1 MFIAAIVLTR
11 HSTSTPVRTWLAE
24 SYSGSLKLNV
34 ESQDD
39 LLGTAQA
46 LLNIRTKNR
55 VDSQFIV
62 ISGDTIV
69 DPQFLHAMLDTHLRD
84 QATLTLALKYKPS
97 TEADASSSRSIRSG
111 DIIGTDPSRKQL
123 LFMASSDDYV
133 DTPLK
138 IKHSL
143 LDQFNNVKFGYNM
156 LDAHFYIFS
165 RFAMDLLE
173 KQKHTHSIKH
183 EFIPFLLHCQY
194 RPKLAVAKAG
204 STKNADMEEHG
215 IDNKHLQDAES
226 ANAPAISK
234 LVQERSAAHP
244 PPSGVLCRV
253 HFIADDQYCTR
264 VNNMASYIEA
274 NRDIAS
280 GKHFV
285 KPNEPVIR
293 GAFIAQD
300 VSIGAKTA
308 LSNDCNISSGSKIG
322 AKCSIQGSVIG
333 KYCQIADGV
342 KIQGCV
348 LMDNVKVEAGCT
360 LTNTIVC
367 SDATIS
373 QGSSLTDCSI
383 GPNYT
388 TEPEAKHTH
397 ESLTNISTAL

>member
-1 MFIAAIVLTR
+1 M
-11 HSTSTPVRTWLAE
+11 PVRTYLTE
-24 SYSGSLKLNV
+24 TYQGSLKLTV

-69 DPQFLHAMLDTHLRD
+69 DPQFLHAMLDTHLHD

-97 TEADASSSRSIRSG
+97 TDSDPSAARGLRSG
-111 DIIGTDPSRKQL
+111 DIIGTDPTRKQL
-123 LFMASSDDYV
+123 LFIASSDDYV

-143 LDQFNNVKFGYNM
+143 LDQFNDVKFGYNM

-165 RFAMDLLE
+165 RFAMELLE

-194 RPKLAVAKAG
+194 RPKLAVTKSSSSKA
-204 STKNADMEEHG
+204 AEVDEHSV
-215 IDNKHLQDAES
+215 DHKHDANS
-226 ANAPAISK
+226 DSPNMVAISK
-234 LVQERSAAHP
+234 LVAERSSSLP
-244 PPSGVLCRV
+244 GRDGVLCRV
-253 HFIADDQYCTR
+253 HFLPDDQYCTR
-264 VNNMASYIEA
+264 VNNLSSYIEA
-274 NRDIAS
+274 NRDIAT
-280 GKHFV
+280 GKHFI
-285 KPNEPVIR
+285 KPNEPVLR
-293 GAFIAQD
+293 GAFLAQD
-300 VSIGAKTA
+300 VGIGQKTT
-308 LSNDCNISSGSKIG
+308 LSNDCNIAGGTKVG
-322 AKCSIQGSVIG
+322 AKCTLQGSVIG
-333 KYCQIADGV
+333 KYCQIADGA
-342 KIQGCV
+342 KIIGCV
-348 LMDNVKVEAGCT
+348 LMDHVIVDAGCT

-367 SDATIS
+367 SSAHIS
-373 QGSSLTDCSI
+373 EGSSLTDCSV

-388 TEPEAKHTH
+388 TETNAKHTH

>member
-1 MFIAAIVLTR
+1 MR
-11 HSTSTPVRTWLAE
+11 QYLAE
-24 SYSGSLKLNV
+24 TYQGGLKLTA

-46 LLNIRTKNR
+46 LLNIRTKYR

-69 DPQFLHAMLDTHLRD
+69 DPQFLHAMLDIHLHD

-97 TEADASSSRSIRSG
+97 SEADASSGRSVRSG

-123 LFMASSDDYV
+123 LFIASSDDYV

-165 RFAMDLLE
+165 RFAMELLE
-173 KQKHTHSIKH
+173 KQKHTHSLKH

-194 RPKLAVAKAG
+194 RPKLAVSKAG
-204 STKNADMEEHG
+204 SSKVTDDDDHNNDHKRSAD
-215 IDNKHLQDAES
+215 LES
-226 ANAPAISK
+226 SPSTTISK
-234 LVQERSAAHP
+234 LVEERSSTIP
-244 PPSGVLCRV
+244 PPGGVLCRV
-253 HFIADDQYCTR
+253 HFIPDDQYCTR
-264 VNNMASYIEA
+264 VNNLASYIEA

-285 KPNEPVIR
+285 KPLEPVIR

-300 VSIGAKTA
+300 VSIAAKTTI
-308 LSNDCNISSGSKIG
+308 SNDCNISSGTKIG
-322 AKCSIQGSVIG
+322 SKCTIQGSVIG
-333 KYCQIADGV
+333 KFCQIADGA
-342 KIQGCV
+342 KIVGCV
-348 LMDNVKVEAGCT
+348 LMDHVIVEAGCV
-360 LTNTIVC
+360 LTNTIIC
-367 SDATIS
+367 ASAHITAA
-373 QGSSLTDCSI
+373 SSLTDCSV
-383 GPNYT
+383 GPNFT
-388 TEPEAKHTH
+388 TEASAKHTH